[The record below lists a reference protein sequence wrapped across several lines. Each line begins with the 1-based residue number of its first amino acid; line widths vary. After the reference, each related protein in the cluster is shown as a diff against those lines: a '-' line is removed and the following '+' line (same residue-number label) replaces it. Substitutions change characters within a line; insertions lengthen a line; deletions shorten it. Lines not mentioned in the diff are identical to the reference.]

1 MENGMLEYRQ
11 RRKHFRLGKDYT
23 RVIQL
28 SNKQLLIT
36 IPREISR
43 WKHIEKG
50 TVVKW
55 SDGGENRIII
65 ESVKI

>member
-1 MENGMLEYRQ
+1 MLEYRQ
-11 RRKHFRLGKDYT
+11 RRKHYRLGKDYT

-36 IPREISR
+36 IPREIGK

-50 TVVKW
+50 TVIK
-55 SDGGENRIII
+55 
-65 ESVKI
+65 